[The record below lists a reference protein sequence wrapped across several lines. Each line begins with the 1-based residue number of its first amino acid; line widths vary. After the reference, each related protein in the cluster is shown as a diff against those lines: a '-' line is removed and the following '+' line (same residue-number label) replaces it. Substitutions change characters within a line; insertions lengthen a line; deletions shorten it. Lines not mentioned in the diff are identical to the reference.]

1 MMNKHIFRFIS
12 PDNIELY
19 NIKRNKLMFKG
30 RIKRKDCA
38 KYKVDKI
45 ILTPSHYVSASMPA
59 VSVKFGPDKGQFL
72 FSDQSILRNEDL
84 IYIPAIYDEAH
95 KTWQQFWASR
105 HLMLDIANLIPSVK
119 YFYPECLAVKEHD
132 THKDNLSNAKFLND
146 AISFQPIVSGNKN
159 RLFIFTTIAVI
170 LLSTA
175 PWISHWFDYNSK
187 ERLVFENKVLL
198 IQYFEQLAV
207 SAELSGLKK
216 LTFNKSLNSIE
227 IITHDL
233 LNDIQK
239 IEVEKFCKELSCK
252 IKFDNSQI
260 NINFKKSLSSE

>member
-19 NIKRNKLMFKG
+19 NIKRGKLIFKG
-30 RIKRKDCA
+30 RIKSKDCA
-38 KYKVDKI
+38 KYRVDKI

-59 VSVKFGPDKGQFL
+59 VSVKFGPEKGQFL
-72 FSDQSILRNEDL
+72 FSDQSILRTEDL

-95 KTWQQFWASR
+95 KTWKQFWASR
-105 HLMLDIANLIPSVK
+105 HLLLDIATLIPSIK
-119 YFYPECLAVKEHD
+119 YFYPEYLAVKEHD

-146 AISFQPIVSGNKN
+146 AVSFQPIKSRNINK
-159 RLFIFTTIAVI
+159 LFLFTSIAVI
-170 LLSTA
+170 FLAIA
-175 PWISHWFDYNSK
+175 PWISYWFDYTSK

-207 SAELSGLKK
+207 SSELSGLKK

-239 IEVEKFCKELSCK
+239 SEVEKFCKELSCK

-260 NINFKKSLSSE
+260 NINFQKRLSSE

>member
-119 YFYPECLAVKEHD
+119 YFYPECLAVTEHD

-146 AISFQPIVSGNKN
+146 AISFQPIKSGDKN
-159 RLFIFTTIAVI
+159 RLFIFTTTASNFIYA
-170 LLSTA
+170 TA
-175 PWISHWFDYNSK
+175 PWITHWFDYTSK

-198 IQYFEQLAV
+198 VQHFEQLAV
-207 SAELSGLKK
+207 HLRSSQGLK
-216 LTFNKSLNSIE
+216 SLR
-227 IITHDL
+227 L
-233 LNDIQK
+233 
-239 IEVEKFCKELSCK
+239 
-252 IKFDNSQI
+252 I
-260 NINFKKSLSSE
+260 NH